1 MRIFPFLL
9 LLAVFS
15 ACSRP
20 VSEEYFILKG
30 DAPEG
35 VYAFPLDLA
44 DTTVSYDL
52 SLFLRPDKR
61 DTSGFPLKVSWYKE
75 DSLRF
80 MEELFFPAGKEKVLY
95 RSGVVMAEPGI
106 WTLCLEPCCPPAGF
120 SGIGVINQRNG
131 TR

>member
-44 DTTVSYDL
+44 DTTVAYDL
-52 SLFLRPDKR
+52 SLFVRPDPR
-61 DTSGFPLKVSWYKE
+61 DSSGFPLTASWYKG

-80 MEELFFPAGKEKVLY
+80 TEELFFPDRPRSCSDQQTKNTQGFPCVFFVLLLSISS
-95 RSGVVMAEPGI
+95 R
-106 WTLCLEPCCPPAGF
+106 
-120 SGIGVINQRNG
+120 
-131 TR
+131 